1 MYIIIKS
8 RFKKSLE
15 KFIERAMESKPEVPK
30 GVSGMADWVDAR
42 KFVGVKGEGFSL
54 SEVKGML
61 PDVEVVG
68 FCEDGSIRRRRF

>member
-8 RFKKSLE
+8 RFKRSLE
-15 KFIERAMESKPEVPK
+15 KFIERAMEGRPEVPK
-30 GVSGMADWVDAR
+30 GVSGVAEWVDVR
-42 KFVGVKGEGFSL
+42 KFVGVKGEGVSL